1 MKKFIAILLTLSV
14 LICLCACGAKK
25 AETEAEENP
34 STKPEAEEPAKA
46 EETPESSDVLPV
58 SGAEISFAFC
68 NVAPPDHPQNVAYR
82 EIAEEISELSGG
94 ILIILIVSILKVG
107 LSSNTVTA
115 SIIIP
120 IIIALATTYNLPM
133 MGIVIPACLTLSLAF
148 ILVTSTPTSILPYS
162 YGYFTITDMA
172 KPGTVLTL
180 LSSGILTLVIYSIGL
195 LSGIY

>member
-46 EETPESSDVLPV
+46 EGTPESSDVLPV

-94 ILIILIVSILKVG
+94 KITMNIYDNAQMGGIIETMHG
-107 LSSNTVTA
+107 
-115 SIIIP
+115 
-120 IIIALATTYNLPM
+120 
-133 MGIVIPACLTLSLAF
+133 
-148 ILVTSTPTSILPYS
+148 
-162 YGYFTITDMA
+162 TIDG
-172 KPGTVLTL
+172 KLRWL
-180 LSSGILTLVIYSIGL
+180 LSPCLRFARLITA
-195 LSGIY
+195 